1 MHRKN
6 AEISAL
12 SSGELDNYE
21 YLIGKDLEYKPNPL
35 QKAKFEYSSLGQVF
49 NKGLDKEE
57 KLEGLLK
64 RNRKSIVINNEVLME
79 LEKEIK
85 DKENEIKKKESSK
98 NKDDKDKAIFN
109 YTASDGTENDFTE
122 DIKLLNFPEDL
133 YKRKLTF
140 DVAEKEQEEMIK
152 KISDLK
158 KELNQEQ
165 VPNH

>member
-1 MHRKN
+1 MTAKGQLKIFDRKIKQNKADYDLHRKN

-21 YLIGKDLEYKPNPL
+21 YLFGKDLEYKPNPL

-64 RNRKSIVINNEVLME
+64 RNRKSIGINNEVLME

-85 DKENEIKKKESSK
+85 DKENEIRRKKVAKTK
-98 NKDDKDKAIFN
+98 MIK
-109 YTASDGTENDFTE
+109 
-122 DIKLLNFPEDL
+122 IKLFLIIQQVMVQ
-133 YKRKLTF
+133 KL
-140 DVAEKEQEEMIK
+140 IL
-152 KISDLK
+152 LK
-158 KELNQEQ
+158 T
-165 VPNH
+165 